1 MVLYLGMNNSTIKNE
16 DLGRVLA
23 KARQDAG
30 LSQLQVANLLGVD
43 YKTISAYEKGRRR
56 IPGIYLLKLAKK
68 LNVSLDKILGLEFP
82 KIDGRTRKAFL
93 LKILDEIDNFSQED
107 QKVILGM
114 VESIKQKYNAPA
126 NVS

>member
-1 MVLYLGMNNSTIKNE
+1 MNNSTIKNE